1 MLKTTAKTALAAL
14 VLTIAATAALP
25 ASADQNRPSIADQQ
39 VQMAM
44 LADMVN
50 NSALTIQENGDA
62 LSIDDIEKQF
72 SEAAAEN
79 LVAASPE
86 EGC

>member
-14 VLTIAATAALP
+14 VLTIAAATALP